1 MNANHPFTVCQLC
14 PRQCG
19 VNRLREETGFCGA
32 TGQLRIASIVAHF
45 GEEPPISGER
55 GSGTVFFSGCTLKC
69 DFCQNYQISQQNSGD
84 TMDIEHV
91 VQRLEALYT
100 TQGIHNVN
108 FVTPDHFFP
117 HTIDIVTGL
126 KDHNIH
132 LPIIYNMSGYERVES
147 LRSLEDY
154 ADIYLPDFK
163 YADNTLGERLSHCQ
177 NYSSVALDALTEMI
191 MQKGFLDTFGT
202 DHSDRIAQRGVL
214 VRHLI
219 LPGQI
224 HNSIHALDML
234 FLEFGGDL
242 PLSLMSQYHPV
253 APCELPEFDRGI
265 THDEFCQVYEHGLD
279 LGFQHLFIQYPQ
291 TQKHPSPEFLPD
303 FTQKQPFKGN
313 IR

>member
-1 MNANHPFTVCQLC
+1 MDYKHLFTACQLC

-19 VNRLREETGFCGA
+19 VNRLRDATGFCGE
-32 TGQLRIASIVAHF
+32 TGQLRIASITAHF

-55 GSGTVFFSGCTLKC
+55 GSGTVFFSGCTLQC
-69 DFCQNYQISQQNSGD
+69 DFCQNYQISRQNTGD
-84 TMDIEHV
+84 TLDITHV
-91 VQRLEALYT
+91 VQQLEALYT

-117 HTIDIVTGL
+117 HTIEIVKAL
-126 KDHNIH
+126 RKHHIH

-147 LRSLEDY
+147 LRILEDY

-163 YADNTLGERLSHCQ
+163 YADNTLGAKLSHCQ
-177 NYSSVALDALTEMI
+177 NYSAVALDALSEMI
-191 MQKGFLDTFGT
+191 TQKGFLDTFGT
-202 DHSDRIAQRGVL
+202 DYSGCIAQRGVL

-224 HNSIHALDML
+224 QNSIHALDML
-234 FLEFGGDL
+234 FLEFGRDL

-253 APCELPEFDRGI
+253 YPCEFPELDRSI
-265 THDEFCQVYEHGLD
+265 TYDEFFQVYEYGLD
-279 LGFQHLFIQYPQ
+279 LGFHHLFIQYPE
-291 TQKHPSPEFLPD
+291 TQKYPSPEFLPD
-303 FTQKQPFKGN
+303 FTQAQPFKGN